1 MRAVLPPL
9 HFELH
14 LLRFL
19 TSEAQYGDRTFQY
32 MLA

>member
-1 MRAVLPPL
+1 MRAVLPQL

-19 TSEAQYGDRTFQY
+19 TSETQHGDRTFQY

>member
-1 MRAVLPPL
+1 MPAILPQL
-9 HFELH
+9 HFKLH

-19 TSEAQYGDRTFQY
+19 TSEAQHGDRTFQY